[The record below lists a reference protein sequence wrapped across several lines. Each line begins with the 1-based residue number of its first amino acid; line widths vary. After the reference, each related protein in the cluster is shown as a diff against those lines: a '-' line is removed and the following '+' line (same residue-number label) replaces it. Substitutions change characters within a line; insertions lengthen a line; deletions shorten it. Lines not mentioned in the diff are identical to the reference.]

1 MPIPATLTLAMASG
15 PETPTTSNQKDIA
28 KALGLTQS
36 TVSKALKNAAEI
48 GVSTRK
54 LVQETAEKMG
64 YQPNPMATGLAHFKH
79 TSKMK
84 PVQAA
89 LAWLNAWPKPQQ
101 LRSNRAFDL
110 YWQGASQAA
119 LGLGYRLDEFI
130 LNAQMRPHRLVQ
142 ILLSRGIHGL
152 IIPPVPGDSHV
163 NWSDFAWEHFSA
175 VRFSRVVEGLPRFHL
190 VTAAQSA
197 NAALAVRE
205 ILARGYRR
213 IGYVGC
219 DRTGWTFLGGYL
231 QEQITALSKAARLP
245 PFLYDQTVNDAA
257 FATKEVATRMTGQ
270 FISWL
275 NKWKPDAILTE
286 STFLAPLLKN
296 AKLRVP
302 ADVAVATL
310 SVGDLPFDAGI
321 YQNPEEIGRVSAL
334 VIVSVLENNER
345 GVPPIPRDILVHG
358 TWVDGTSLPP
368 RW

>member
-1 MPIPATLTLAMASG
+1 MPIPATLTPAMASG

-28 KALGLTQS
+28 KALGLSQA

-54 LVQETAEKMG
+54 LVQETAEKMR
-64 YQPNPMATGLAHFKH
+64 YQPNPMATGLAHFKQ

-84 PVQAA
+84 PVHAA

-101 LRSNRAFDL
+101 LRGNRAFNL
-110 YWQGASQAA
+110 YWQGASQTA

-130 LNAQMRPHRLVQ
+130 LNAQMPPHRLVQ

-190 VTAAQSA
+190 VTAAQAA

-219 DRTGWTFLGGYL
+219 SRPGWTFLGGYL
-231 QEQITALSKAARLP
+231 QEQITALSKAAHLP
-245 PFLYDQTVNDAA
+245 PFLYDQTVTDAA

-286 STFLAPLLKN
+286 STFLAPLLEN

-310 SVGDLPFDAGI
+310 SVGDLPYDAGI

-334 VIVSVLENNER
+334 VIVSVLDNNER

-368 RW
+368 RL